1 MNPLAEQRRHFL
13 LKSGF
18 GIGAAALNTLMNPA
32 LVGSAS
38 ASVSGAQNAAA
49 GVSNPGLP
57 QFPHFAPKAKR
68 IIYMFMAGGPS
79 HIDTF
84 DYKPEM
90 RDFHGQELP
99 DSIRNGQRL
108 TGMTS
113 GQKSFPCV
121 APMFNFERFGEHG
134 TWVNKDILP
143 YTSGIV
149 DDITIVKSMNTEAV
163 NHDPAITYINTG
175 AQQQGKPAL
184 GAWLSYGLGSVN
196 DNMPAYLVMIS
207 RGKGQLQAL
216 YDRLWGSGYLPARH
230 QGVKLRSSGEPVLY
244 LNNPEG
250 ISRDSRRSMLDGL
263 SQLNQES
270 YDKFG
275 DPETQARIS
284 QYEMAF
290 RMQSEVP
297 DLMDVNRES
306 KHVQDLYG
314 EDVQRPGSFARN
326 CLLARRMVEKGV
338 RYVQLFHRGW
348 DQHGSL
354 PSKLRN
360 QCKDIDQPAAALVK
374 DLKQRGM
381 LDDTLVVW
389 GGEFGRTIYSQ
400 GKLTKD
406 NHGRDHHGRCFS
418 IWMAGAGVKRGFEY
432 GQTDEFSYNILNDTG
447 VHIRDMNATILHQ
460 LGIDHERMTFKF
472 QGLDQRLTGVEEA
485 HVCKEILA

>member
-1 MNPLAEQRRHFL
+1 MDFSQQRRRDFL
-13 LKSGF
+13 LRSGF
-18 GIGAAALNTLMNPA
+18 GIGTTALATLMDPS
-32 LVGSAS
+32 LVAS
-38 ASVSGAQNAAA
+38 AGSGGTA
-49 GVSNPGLP
+49 NPGLP
-57 QFPHFAPKAKR
+57 QFPNFAPKAKR
-68 IIYMFMAGGPS
+68 IIYLFMAGGPS

-84 DYKPEM
+84 DYKPAM
-90 RDFHGQELP
+90 RKFHGEELP
-99 DSIRNGQRL
+99 DSVRQGQRL

-113 GQKSFPCV
+113 GQKEFPCV
-121 APMFNFERFGEHG
+121 APMFEFERFGEHG
-134 TWVNKDILP
+134 TWVNKDLLP
-143 YTSGIV
+143 HTSGIV
-149 DDITIVKSMNTEAV
+149 DDITIIKSMHTEAV

-175 AQQQGKPAL
+175 VQQQGKPAL

-196 DNMPAYLVMIS
+196 DNMPAYIVMIS
-207 RGKGQLQAL
+207 RGRGQLQAL
-216 YDRLWGSGYLPARH
+216 YDRLWGSGFLPARH

-244 LNNPEG
+244 LNNPPG
-250 ISRDSRRSMLDGL
+250 IDRDSRRGMLDGL
-263 SQLNQES
+263 NSLNQLT

-275 DPETQARIS
+275 DPETQARIA

-297 DLMDVNRES
+297 DLMAVE
-306 KHVQDLYG
+306 KEPQHVQDMYG
-314 EDVQRPGSFARN
+314 PDVQKPGSFARN

-354 PSKLRN
+354 PSKIRQ
-360 QCKDIDQPAAALVK
+360 QCGDIDQASAGLIK

-406 NHGRDHHGRCFS
+406 NHGRDHHGRCFT
-418 IWMAGAGVKRGFEY
+418 IWMAGAGIKRGFEY
-432 GQTDEFSYNILNDTG
+432 GLTDDHSYNILGNTG

-460 LGIDHERMTFKF
+460 LGIDHQRLTYKF
-472 QGLDQRLTGVEEA
+472 QGLDQRLTGVEEPA
-485 HVCKEILA
+485 RVVKEILS

>member
-1 MNPLAEQRRHFL
+1 MDSLTTQRRKFL
-13 LKSGF
+13 LGT
-18 GIGAAALNTLMNPA
+18 GYGLGATALSTLLNPE
-32 LVGSAS
+32 LVGTA
-38 ASVSGAQNAAA
+38 NAAA
-49 GVSNPGLP
+49 GASNPGLP
-57 QFPHFAPKAKR
+57 QFPNFAPKAKR
-68 IIYMFMAGGPS
+68 IIYLFMAGGPS

-90 RDFHGQELP
+90 RKFHGQELP
-99 DSIRNGQRL
+99 ESVRQGQRL

-113 GQKSFPCV
+113 GQSTFPCV
-121 APMFNFERFGEHG
+121 APMFNFERFGQHG

-149 DDITIVKSMNTEAV
+149 DDITIIKSMHTEAV

-175 AQQQGKPAL
+175 VQQQGKPAL
-184 GAWLSYGLGSVN
+184 GSWLSYGLGSEN
-196 DNMPAYLVMIS
+196 DNMPAYIVMIS
-207 RGKGQLQAL
+207 RGRGQLQAL
-216 YDRLWGSGYLPARH
+216 YDRLWGSGFLPARH

-244 LNNPEG
+244 LNNPPG
-250 ISRDSRRSMLDGL
+250 IDRQSRRSMLDGL
-263 SQLNQES
+263 NELNQVA
-270 YDKFG
+270 YDKFA

-297 DLMDVNRES
+297 DLMAIEQEPQ
-306 KHVQDLYG
+306 HVLDLYG
-314 EDVQRPGSFARN
+314 DDVQKPGSFARN
-326 CLLARRMVEKGV
+326 CLLARRMVQQGV

-354 PSKLRN
+354 PSKLRQ
-360 QCKDIDQPAAALVK
+360 QCKDIDQPAAALIK

-400 GKLTKD
+400 GKLTAD
-406 NHGRDHHGRCFS
+406 NHGRDHHGRCFT
-418 IWMAGAGVKRGFEY
+418 IWMAGAGIKRGFEY
-432 GQTDEFSYNILNDTG
+432 GMTDDHSYNILNNTG

-460 LGIDHERMTFKF
+460 LGIDHEKLTFKF
-472 QGLDQRLTGVEEA
+472 QGLDQRLTGVEEPA
-485 HVCKEILA
+485 HVVHPILS